1 MGNDLSEKDE
11 LIKSVF
17 QNYRNPSF
25 NLQKESANKNLQGNK
40 SYSSFTNNSHNEML
54 NNSKSEINCR
64 DNVQTNNKVESM
76 SNRVSENPV
85 IVQIRIILEMKII
98 SN

>member
-1 MGNDLSEKDE
+1 
-11 LIKSVF
+11 
-17 QNYRNPSF
+17 
-25 NLQKESANKNLQGNK
+25 
-40 SYSSFTNNSHNEML
+40 ML

-76 SNRVSENPV
+76 SNRVSQNPV